1 MNRKMIFAMLICLTA
16 IGLMNVAFAHEAE
29 YPEPYIDNPKINSV
43 VSGDV
48 DFNVSVDDHH
58 ETLYVNVTATH
69 RETDTVYFHYQD
81 NNPSD
86 GWSCTWD
93 TSEAPNGK
101 YYVSAV
107 AMNSKDLKG
116 QYNILIT
123 LNNTKKETG
132 IVLDSSVGVADEENT
147 IVAHLVDGEKNA
159 LSGKSVNLAID
170 GEAQPAATTSS
181 DGVAMFKF
189 TPKEA
194 RDYNIS
200 VSFEGD
206 NIYAPSQQ
214 TMVLN
219 VLANS
224 TLVTITNVT
233 GNNKEKI
240 ILSANLKNYLGLD
253 ADKQI
258 DFYIDGSKV
267 GSGLTDENG
276 DANIEYNISQ
286 VGGSYVYSAEYYDN
300 VSNKTFKAISTL
312 FVPESSIYTKMN
324 AVIYSKDGIFTVGNK
339 FKITYTVFNDGPNS
353 AENVTF
359 SYTVPNS
366 LKYLS
371 STPSQGTSDFNT
383 KTNELKWDIGTL
395 AVGNQTLEVE
405 FEALKA
411 AQNNLAP
418 SISTATYDKSV
429 ANNISRNTLTV
440 KSYKLA
446 ASDLTK
452 YFTANGKF
460 NIYVKDNSGNAVSG
474 AVVHV
479 VFNKQKIDLKT
490 NAKGYVSL
498 DAKNLPAGKY
508 TIKATC
514 NSMSISKKITVKPLL
529 ITKNISK
536 KKAKT
541 VKFTAKLINNKGKI
555 LKNKKVSFKFKG
567 KTYTAKTSSKGIATL
582 SLKNLKVGKYTIQT
596 SYGKSTVKNTITI
609 KK

>member
-1 MNRKMIFAMLICLTA
+1 MNRKIIFALLIFITA
-16 IGLMNVAFAHEAE
+16 LGLMNVAFAHEAE

-69 RETDTVYFHYQD
+69 RETNTVYFHNQD

-93 TSEAPNGK
+93 TSDAPNGK

-123 LNNTKKETG
+123 LNNTKKETN
-132 IVLDSSVGVADEENT
+132 IILDSSVGVVDEENT
-147 IVAHLVDGEKNA
+147 IMAHLVDAEQKA
-159 LSGKSVNLAID
+159 LSGKNVEFTVD
-170 GEAQPAATTSS
+170 GETQPATTTSE
-181 DGVAMFKF
+181 GVAMIKF

-194 RDYNIS
+194 RDYNVS
-200 VSFEGD
+200 VKFDGD
-206 NIYAPSQQ
+206 NIYAPSQES
-214 TMVLN
+214 MVLN

-240 ILSANLKNYLGLD
+240 LLSANLKNYLGLN
-253 ADKQI
+253 AGKEI
-258 DFYIDGSKV
+258 DFYINGEKV
-267 GSGLTDENG
+267 GSAVTDENG
-276 DANIEYNISQ
+276 DANLEYTISQ
-286 VGGSYVYSAEYYDN
+286 VGGNYIYSAEYYDN
-300 VSNKTFKAISTL
+300 VSNKTFKALSTF
-312 FVPESSIYTKMN
+312 FVPESSIYVKIN
-324 AVIYSKDGIFTVGNK
+324 AVTYSKDGIFTVGNK
-339 FKITYTVFNDGPNS
+339 FKVTYTVFNDGPNS

-359 SYTVPNS
+359 NYAVPNS
-366 LKYLS
+366 LKYIS
-371 STPSQGTSDFNT
+371 NSPSQGTAKFEN
-383 KTNELKWDIGTL
+383 NEIAWDIGTL
-395 AVGNQTLEVE
+395 DIGNQTLEVE

-418 SISTATYDKSV
+418 SVSTATYDKSV
-429 ANNISRNTLTV
+429 GNNISRNTLTV
-440 KSYKLA
+440 KSYKLV

-452 YFTANGKF
+452 YYTANGKL
-460 NIYVKDNSGNAVSG
+460 NIYVKDSKGNVVSG

-490 NAKGYVSL
+490 NSKGYVSL
-498 DAKNLPAGKY
+498 DAKNLAVGKY

-514 NSMSISKKITVKPLL
+514 NALSISKKITVKPLL
-529 ITKNISK
+529 VTKNLSK

-541 VKFTAKLINNKGKI
+541 IKFTAKLLNNKGKI
-555 LKNKKVSFKFKG
+555 LKNKKVTFKFKG
-567 KTYTAKTSSKGIATL
+567 KAYSAKTNSKGIATL